1 MRIPRF
7 KLERFFADYEF
18 NVEHILCGSDCE
30 SVSIAELLALEPGA
44 EEQFHRHWLGY
55 TESNGSPL
63 LREAICDLYETATP
77 SDILVHAGAEEAI
90 FTLMNA
96 VLEPGD
102 HIIAH
107 NPCYQSLAEIA
118 RTIGCKVTLW
128 GAQETKD
135 WAPDLDE
142 LRDAVCDR
150 TKLIVVNLPHNPTG
164 YLMPQDEFLQVS
176 DIARDNNVLLLSDE
190 VYRESEYDIA
200 DRLSAACDLGPH
212 AISLGVMSKTY
223 GLPGLRIGWLAT
235 KNADVLRQVAEMK
248 DYTTICCSAPS
259 EWLATLALRHR
270 QSLIDR
276 NLEIICSNLKLLDAF
291 FEAHAGEFSWIRPKA
306 GAIAFPKLLE
316 GNIDDFART
325 LVEEA
330 SVLLLPGSLFDDPNN
345 HFRIGFGRQN
355 FPEALSTLDQFLKNA
370 V

>member
-18 NVEHILCGSDCE
+18 NVEHLLCGSDCE
-30 SVSIAELLALEPGA
+30 SMSIAELLALEPGA
-44 EEQFHRHWLGY
+44 ETQFHSHWLGY

-63 LREAICDLYETATP
+63 LREAICSLYETMVP

-96 VLEPGD
+96 VLESGD
-102 HIIAH
+102 HIIVH
-107 NPCYQSLAEIA
+107 SPCYQSLAEIA
-118 RTIGCKVTLW
+118 RTIGCEVALW
-128 GAQETKD
+128 RAQEANE
-135 WAPDLDE
+135 WALDLDE
-142 LRDAVCDR
+142 LRNMICDR

-164 YLMPQDEFLQVS
+164 YLMSQSEFLQVS
-176 DIARDNNVLLLSDE
+176 DIARDNDILLLCDE
-190 VYRESEYDIA
+190 VYRESEYDPG
-200 DRLSAACDLGPH
+200 DRLPAACDLGPH

-235 KNADVLRQVAEMK
+235 RNADVLQRVVEMK

-270 QSLIDR
+270 RLLVAR
-276 NLEIICSNLKLLDAF
+276 NLEIIRSNLTLLDAF
-291 FEAHAGEFSWIRPKA
+291 FEKHAEVFSWIRPKA
-306 GAIAFPKLLE
+306 GAIAFPKWLG
-316 GNIDDFART
+316 GNIDDFTRV
-325 LVEEA
+325 LVKEA
-330 SVLLLPGSLFDDPNN
+330 SVLLLPGSLFDDPNH
-345 HFRIGFGRQN
+345 HFRIGFGRQS
-355 FPEALSTLDQFLKNA
+355 FPEALSKLDLFLKKP

>member
-18 NVEHILCGSDCE
+18 NVEHLLCGSDCE

-55 TESNGSPL
+55 TESDGSPL
-63 LREAICDLYETATP
+63 LRDAICGLYETMIP
-77 SDILVHAGAEEAI
+77 NDILVHAGAEEAI

-102 HIIAH
+102 HIIVH
-107 NPCYQSLAEIA
+107 SPCYQSLAEIA
-118 RTIGCKVTLW
+118 RTIGCEVTLW
-128 GAQETKD
+128 GAQETKN
-135 WAPDLDE
+135 WALDLDE
-142 LRDAVCDR
+142 LRDAICSR

-164 YLMPQDEFLQVS
+164 YLMPQDEFLQLS
-176 DIARDNNVLLLSDE
+176 NIARENDILLLCDE
-190 VYRESEYDIA
+190 VYRESEYDPS
-200 DRLSAACDLGPH
+200 DRLPAACDLGPH

-223 GLPGLRIGWLAT
+223 GLAGLRIGWLAT
-235 KNADVLRQVAEMK
+235 KNADVLHQVAEMK

-270 QSLIDR
+270 EVLVER
-276 NLEIICSNLKLLDAF
+276 NLEIIRANLQQLDTF
-291 FEAHAGEFSWIRPKA
+291 FVEHADVFSWVKPGA
-306 GAIAFPKLLE
+306 GAIAFPQLLT
-316 GNIDDFART
+316 GNIDALVQQ

-330 SVLLLPGSLFDDPNN
+330 SVLLLPGSVFDDPNN
-345 HFRIGFGRQN
+345 HFRIGFGRRS
-355 FPEALSTLDQFLKNA
+355 FPEALSKLDQFLKNHE
-370 V
+370 